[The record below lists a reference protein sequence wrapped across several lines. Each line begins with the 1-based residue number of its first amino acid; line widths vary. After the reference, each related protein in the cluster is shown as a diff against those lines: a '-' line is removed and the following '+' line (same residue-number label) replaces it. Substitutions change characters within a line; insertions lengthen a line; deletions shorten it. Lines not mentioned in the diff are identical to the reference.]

1 MKKLINLKAFKNML
15 RNKENSS
22 PKIALK
28 IAKNKSD
35 SVLSD
40 IKLVNVI
47 DTPFIVLK
55 ANNSISFINNAA
67 KTKFKLNNYSNIFHN
82 FRRPEFRDNIV
93 KFRKMNKDSHGFLL
107 ELFNVPL
114 TMFFEVKMYKL
125 HSGNIL
131 LSFID
136 ITRIQK
142 LENIRSDFIGNVSHE
157 LKTPLSTIMNIIEL
171 FHDQKSMQT
180 NEQKKFLDILKK
192 ESGKM
197 KLIIED
203 LLQLTKIETDSN
215 KKIIKTVDL
224 NKIIKDSIQSISTTA
239 KKNGIKIKFKK
250 IQIANIKGD
259 KNQLHQMFVNILDNS
274 IKYSQKNSDVFIQL
288 RNTENRYILSFK
300 DKGKGIPHTL
310 IPRITERFYRVPSN
324 KIENIEGTGLGLA
337 IVKHI
342 ALRHDAKLNITSKV
356 GVGTNIEIIFK
367 KSINTTRLDL

>member
-28 IAKNKSD
+28 TAKNKND

-136 ITRIQK
+136 ITHIQK

-171 FHDQKSMQT
+171 FHDQKSMQS

-250 IQIANIKGD
+250 IQNANIKGD

-274 IKYSQKNSDVFIQL
+274 IKYSQKNSDVSIQL

-342 ALRHDAKLNITSKV
+342 ALRHNAKLNITSKV
-356 GVGTNIEIIFK
+356 GLGTNIKIIFK

>member
-1 MKKLINLKAFKNML
+1 ML

-342 ALRHDAKLNITSKV
+342 ALRHNAKLNITSKV
-356 GVGTNIEIIFK
+356 GVGTNIKIIFK
-367 KSINTTRLDL
+367 KSINTTRSDL

>member
-1 MKKLINLKAFKNML
+1 ML

-28 IAKNKSD
+28 IAKNKND

-82 FRRPEFRDNIV
+82 FRRPEFRDNIF

-215 KKIIKTVDL
+215 KKIIKKVDL

-274 IKYSQKNSDVFIQL
+274 IKYSQKNSDVSIQI

-300 DKGKGIPHTL
+300 DKGKGIPNSL

-342 ALRHDAKLNITSKV
+342 ALRHNAKLNITSKV
-356 GVGTNIEIIFK
+356 GVGTNIKIIFK